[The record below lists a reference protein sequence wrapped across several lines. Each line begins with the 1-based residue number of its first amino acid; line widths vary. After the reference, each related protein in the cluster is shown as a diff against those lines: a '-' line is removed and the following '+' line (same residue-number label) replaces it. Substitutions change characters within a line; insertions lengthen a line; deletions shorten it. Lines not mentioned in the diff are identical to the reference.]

1 MREDGEESDKSHSV
15 TQGDIG
21 GKPPLISR
29 VELKKERRERWRKK
43 KERKRVRKKKS
54 WKDEVSQAVTRTK
67 AKSFDN
73 Q

>member
-43 KERKRVRKKKS
+43 KERR
-54 WKDEVSQAVTRTK
+54 E
-67 AKSFDN
+67 
-73 Q
+73 